1 MGRTRPFRTRSG
13 QPLRRF
19 APPPH
24 KWGGASVRR
33 YDCSRDLVVD
43 RLLLRV
49 PQLPQPADRP
59 DDADREP
66 DFERPDEPTKDGV
79 AKVRVL
85 PGGLVAHLEAEYHH
99 PDRLA
104 PRAPE
109 VAEVR
114 EVDSQVD
121 DARQALNLLQD
132 DADDAV
138 DDEQDHDV
146 D

>member
-1 MGRTRPFRTRSG
+1 MNGEDKSASRHLPING
-13 QPLRRF
+13 ED
-19 APPPH
+19 
-24 KWGGASVRR
+24 KGGASVPGDDRA
-33 YDCSRDLVVD
+33 CDLVVD

-79 AKVRVL
+79 AQVRVL
-85 PGGLVAHLEAEYHH
+85 PGGLVAHLEAEDHH

-104 PRAPE
+104 SRAPE
-109 VAEVR
+109 VAEIG

-132 DADDAV
+132 DAD
-138 DDEQDHDV
+138 E
-146 D
+146 